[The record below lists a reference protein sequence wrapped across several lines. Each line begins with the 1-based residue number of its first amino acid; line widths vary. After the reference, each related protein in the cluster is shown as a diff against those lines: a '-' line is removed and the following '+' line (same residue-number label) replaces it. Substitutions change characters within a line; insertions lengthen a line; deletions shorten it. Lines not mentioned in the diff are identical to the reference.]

1 MLSVLLRWPVTS
13 EADIADTAVVVE
25 ASPSIPLHFAAI
37 WRMAAKGQSVRMV
50 YDMEVLSMK

>member
-1 MLSVLLRWPVTS
+1 MFCYSCINDTVYFVRPAPKVMLSVLLRWPVTS

-37 WRMAAKGQSVRMV
+37 
-50 YDMEVLSMK
+50 